1 MGLIPT
7 SINDG
12 STARIVALRGQIP
25 SAKSVK
31 TEYFEPG
38 GKLVIQTEFA
48 ISPKGQLVQRGVIR
62 LSDQLLVDDVNKSN
76 ASVNLSF
83 ACDYRH
89 AESEVV
95 KLVTLAI
102 ASLPDAASR
111 LAFVRRMP

>member
-1 MGLIPT
+1 MGLIPA

-12 STARIVALRGQIP
+12 SAARLMTLRGQIP
-25 SAKSVK
+25 SAKSIK
-31 TEYFEPG
+31 TEYFEPA

-48 ISPKGQLVQRGVIR
+48 IMPKGQLIRRGVIR
-62 LSDQLLVDDVNKSN
+62 VSDMLSVDALNKSN
-76 ASVNLSF
+76 ASINLSF
-83 ACDYRH
+83 ACDHRH